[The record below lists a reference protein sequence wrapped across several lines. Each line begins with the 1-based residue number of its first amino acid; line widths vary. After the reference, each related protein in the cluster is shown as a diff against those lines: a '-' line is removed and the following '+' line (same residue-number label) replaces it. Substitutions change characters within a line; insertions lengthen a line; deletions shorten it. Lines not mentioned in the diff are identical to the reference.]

1 MYELKNF
8 ESILGNGVLSDEL
21 LKGHFGLYEGYVKNT
36 NGALDIM
43 KKEEGIYE
51 FGEVSRRFGWEWNG
65 MRLHE
70 LYFSNMMKGGSE
82 LEKGSDLYKKIEE
95 DFGSYENWEKNFKAK
110 ASMRGIGWVILYLD
124 KESGKLFNTWI
135 NEHDGGH
142 LSGADF
148 LKFAKQKIPERG
160 FLYALARLLFN
171 GNEFHVEDE
180 CGVRR
185 DDSGGSS

>member
-1 MYELKNF
+1 MAYELKNF
-8 ESILGNGVLSDEL
+8 ESILGNDVLSDEL

-43 KKEEGIYE
+43 KKEEGTYE

-70 LYFSNMMKGGSE
+70 LYFENMMKGGSE
-82 LEKGSDLYKKIEE
+82 LEKGSELYSAIEK
-95 DFGSYENWEKNFKAK
+95 DFGSYENWEKNFKSK

-124 KESGKLFNTWI
+124 RESGKLFNTWV

-142 LSGADF
+142 LSGAEPLLVLDVF
-148 LKFAKQKIPERG
+148 EHAFMPAGLKKPDYIEAFFKLICWHAVSGR
-160 FLYALARLLFN
+160 YNLAQ
-171 GNEFHVEDE
+171 
-180 CGVRR
+180 
-185 DDSGGSS
+185 